1 MEKNAWQRLKK
12 PFFVL
17 APMDDVTDTVFRHIV
32 VQTAKPDLFFTEFVN
47 ADGLQSPGRDAVLQ
61 KLKFTEV
68 EKPLIA
74 QLWGVKPGNYV
85 KTTAELVKMGFSGV
99 DLNMGCPVKNVVKL
113 GACSAL
119 INNHE
124 LAKSL
129 IQATQEGAGGKI
141 PVSVKT
147 RVGFDKV
154 DMDWIEF
161 LLQQNLAAL
170 TIHGRTAKE
179 QSKVPNN
186 WDLIGE
192 IRRMRD
198 NVAPETLIIGNGD
211 VLSRKQGEE
220 LAMKYGLDGIMIGR
234 GIFQDPYVFSRDSP
248 WKQMKTAEK
257 IELYKKHI
265 KLFEQE
271 WGGKKNPAGLKKFAK
286 VYISGFDGA
295 SELRTRLM
303 ACSDAKEMMQVCYMF
318 SGSTVEK
325 RKSLL
330 L

>member
-1 MEKNAWQRLKK
+1 MNVWKELKK

-17 APMDDVTDTVFRHIV
+17 APMDDVTDTVFRRV
-32 VQTAKPDLFFTEFVN
+32 VAETAKPDLFFTEFAN
-47 ADGLQSPGRDAVLQ
+47 ADGLQSAGREAVLQ
-61 KLKFTEV
+61 KLKFTDD

-74 QLWGVKPGNYV
+74 QLWGMKPENYV
-85 KTTAELVKMGFSGV
+85 KTTSELVEMGFSGV
-99 DLNMGCPVKNVVKL
+99 DLNMGCPVRNVVKL

-124 LAKSL
+124 LAKNL
-129 IQATQEGAGGKI
+129 IEATQEGADGKI

-154 DMDWIEF
+154 DMGWIEF
-161 LLQQNLAAL
+161 LLRQNLAAL
-170 TIHGRTAKE
+170 TVHGRTSKE

-198 NVAPETLIIGNGD
+198 DIAPETLIIGNGD

-220 LAMKYGLDGIMIGR
+220 LAKEHGLDGIMIGR
-234 GIFQDPYVFSRDSP
+234 GIFQDPYVFSADSP
-248 WKQMKTAEK
+248 WEGMETEDK
-257 IELYKKHI
+257 INLYKNHI
-265 KLFEQE
+265 ELFEQE
-271 WGGKKNPAGLKKFAK
+271 WGDKKNPAGLKKFAK

-295 SELRTRLM
+295 SELRGKIMDCGNTKSML
-303 ACSDAKEMMQVCYMF
+303 QVLK
-318 SGSTVEK
+318 ST
-325 RKSLL
+325 
-330 L
+330 

>member
-1 MEKNAWQRLKK
+1 MNIWSKLDR

-17 APMDDVTDTVFRHIV
+17 APMDDVTDTVFRRIV
-32 VQTAKPDLFFTEFVN
+32 KETAPPDVFFTEFAN
-47 ADGLQSPGRDAVLQ
+47 ADGLQSAGRGAVLQ
-61 KLKFTEV
+61 KLKFTDV

-74 QLWGVKPGNYV
+74 QLWGMKPENYK
-85 KTTAELVKMGFSGV
+85 KTASELVEMGFSGV
-99 DLNMGCPVKNVVKL
+99 DLNMGCPVRNVVKL

-124 LAKSL
+124 LAKNL
-129 IQATQEGAGGKI
+129 IEATQQGVDGKI

-154 DMDWIEF
+154 DMGWIEF
-161 LLQQNLAAL
+161 LLRQNLSAL
-170 TIHGRTAKE
+170 TVHGRTSKE

-198 NVAPETLIIGNGD
+198 EIAPETLVIGNGD

-220 LAMKYGLDGIMIGR
+220 LAKKHGLDGIMIGR
-234 GIFQDPYVFSRDSP
+234 GIFQDPYVFSTNSP
-248 WKQMKTAEK
+248 WEAMKPAEK
-257 IELYKKHI
+257 VELYRKHI
-265 KLFEQE
+265 SLFEQE
-271 WGGKKNPAGLKKFAK
+271 WGNEKNPAGLKKFAK

-295 SELRTRLM
+295 SELRSSLM
-303 ACSDAKEMMQVCYMF
+303 NCSTASE
-318 SGSTVEK
+318 
-325 RKSLL
+325 LL
-330 L
+330 EALNKA